1 MQKEMLGDLLINIY
15 KNLKTTVEKELK
27 AYEIGM
33 GQLQLLMVFYDNKE
47 KSFTQ
52 NELVKVI
59 GVDKGNISR
68 SVLKLLD
75 KGYLMQNEEQKS
87 YQLSEK
93 GLQLKAEIMPIF
105 IKINLLM
112 TNSIAAK
119 DISQTISTL
128 STVSKNLEV
137 ST

>member
-1 MQKEMLGDLLINIY
+1 MQTEMLGDLLINIY

-27 AYEIGM
+27 AYGIGM
-33 GQLQLLMVFYDNKE
+33 GQLQILMAFFDNLE
-47 KSFTQ
+47 KSFVQ
-52 NELVKVI
+52 NELVGVI

-137 ST
+137 SK